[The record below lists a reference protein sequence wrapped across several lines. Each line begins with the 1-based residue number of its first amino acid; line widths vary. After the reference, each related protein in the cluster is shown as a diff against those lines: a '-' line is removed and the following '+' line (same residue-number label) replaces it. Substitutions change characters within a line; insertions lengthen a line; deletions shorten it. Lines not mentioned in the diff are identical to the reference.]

1 VTLEDGLVELAEWLQ
16 DQAAEDR
23 VDEASQ
29 ELAARGLTV

>member
-1 VTLEDGLVELAEWLQ
+1 MLEEGLVELAEWLQ

-23 VDEASQ
+23 VAAASG